1 VGRLGM
7 GLLADYRA
15 RGIGRALLEAT
26 LDDAF
31 ARGFER
37 VALEVFAGNE
47 RAVRLYEKVGFLH

>member
-1 VGRLGM
+1 M